1 MPNKILSGVTFDP
14 ARKETPARV
23 KAKKG
28 QVKSDQGAYVFK
40 VDDLERVR
48 RFIILGAETSF
59 YAAGQKVAMENAVTL
74 QKLAKTDAALQ
85 VIDIIEEISVGG
97 RAPKQ
102 SPGLFALALI
112 IGTTPLDTVRAYGYS
127 KLPAIA
133 RTASTLF
140 EFTGYLEQFKPL
152 GGTGFKKAVGRWY
165 SEKSTDQAAYQM
177 VKYRQRDGMDHA
189 RLLRLSKY
197 AKSGDDATRGALYD
211 WALGKPV
218 DSSDVTLPRV
228 VEGFERAKTAL
239 PSSIPGLIREYG
251 LSWEMIPTEALN
263 DRKVW
268 DALLDGNLPLGA
280 LIRQLPR
287 LTNLGII
294 SELGGRT
301 AEIEDRLTDRAA
313 LKKARIHPIGALTA
327 QRTYA
332 SGHGRSQSWTPVRR
346 IVSTLEDT
354 FYGSFDAVE
363 PTGRRLYLGLDVSA
377 SMHHPRI
384 SESVPL
390 VPMEASAVM
399 AMVVARTEREHYF
412 GAFQDRVVPIDI
424 DTKDSLSTV
433 IGKMQRFPFAGTN
446 LSLPMLDAAAKN
458 LPVDAF
464 IMYTDNQQGLG
475 KVHPFQALEQYRR
488 KSGIQ
493 AKIVVNAMTATRF
506 TMADPSDKLALDIAG
521 FDTAAPGLIAEFVR

>member
-1 MPNKILSGVTFDP
+1 MPNKILSDVSFNP
-14 ARKETPARV
+14 ARKTTPARV
-23 KAKKG
+23 KATKG
-28 QVKSDQGAYVFK
+28 QVKSEQGGYVFK
-40 VDDLERVR
+40 TDDLEKVR
-48 RFIILGAETSF
+48 RFLILGAETSF
-59 YAAGQKVAMENAVTL
+59 YAAGEKVAMENAVTL
-74 QKLAKTDAALQ
+74 RKLAKTDAALQ

-112 IGTTPLDTVRAYGYS
+112 IGTTPLENVKAYAYS
-127 KLPAIA
+127 KLSSVA

-165 SEKSTDQAAYQM
+165 SEKSTDAVAYQM
-177 VKYRQRDGMDHA
+177 VKYRQRDGLDHA

-197 AKSGDDATRGALYD
+197 AKSGEDATRGALYD
-211 WALGKPV
+211 WALGKGVEPEA
-218 DSSDVTLPRV
+218 LPRV
-228 VEGFERAKTAL
+228 VSGFETAKTADKKDL
-239 PSSIPGLIREYG
+239 PKIIREFG
-251 LSWEMIPTEALN
+251 LSWEMLPTEALN
-263 DRKVW
+263 DKKVW
-268 DALLDGNLPLGA
+268 DALLDGNVPLGA

-294 SELGGRT
+294 SQLGGRT

-332 SGHGRSQSWTPVRR
+332 SGIGRSQSWSPVRR
-346 IVSTLEDT
+346 IVAALEDS

-363 PTGRRLYLGLDVSA
+363 PTGKRHYLGLDVSA
-377 SMHHPRI
+377 SMNSPRI

-390 VPMEASAVM
+390 TPREASAVM
-399 AMVVARTEREHYF
+399 AMVIARTEREHYF
-412 GAFQDRVVPIDI
+412 GAFQSRIVPVDI
-424 DTKDSLSTV
+424 TPKDSLNEV
-433 IGKMQRFPFAGTN
+433 IKKVSRFPFAGTD
-446 LSLPMLDAAAKN
+446 LSLPMIDAMEKN

-464 IMYTDNQQGLG
+464 VLYTDNQQGLG
-475 KVHPFQALEQYRR
+475 RVHPFQALEKYRR
-488 KSGIQ
+488 KTGIP

-521 FDTAAPGLIAEFVR
+521 FDTAAPGLIAEFIR